1 MIKTLEAYFKFRGWK
16 TGNNKPSTK
25 TAIGKFGDEVW
36 KGAFLEKD
44 DVKAIQWLLSKRQQ
58 IKQK

>member
-36 KGAFLEKD
+36 KVLFWKKTMLRLFNGLWKKD
-44 DVKAIQWLLSKRQQ
+44 NN
-58 IKQK
+58 

>member
-1 MIKTLEAYFKFRGWK
+1 MIKTLEAYFKFREWK

-36 KGAFLEKD
+36 KGAFFG
-44 DVKAIQWLLSKRQQ
+44 KR
-58 IKQK
+58 